1 MEKPEGFQPKN
12 IHFSR
17 FYRVQLGRRK
27 LMSQTPNNYLN
38 PSFWRGLWQDAQ
50 LAWNLFRDPRVP
62 TYMKGVPLLAV
73 LYVISPFDLIPGIIP
88 ILGQLDDLALLVL
101 GVKVFLNLIPEE
113 LVREHRQRMGLPQ
126 G

>member
-1 MEKPEGFQPKN
+1 
-12 IHFSR
+12 
-17 FYRVQLGRRK
+17 
-27 LMSQTPNNYLN
+27 MSQTPNNYLN
-38 PSFWRGLWQDAQ
+38 PSFWRGLWQDVQ

-62 TYMKGVPLLAV
+62 TYMKGVPLLAI

-101 GVKVFLNLIPEE
+101 GVKLFLNLVPEE